1 MATLYFLGGERVW
14 KRDSQEINARAFFDA
29 GGAPAV
35 LVFPWARSSFDKSY
49 LHRTMI
55 CKYFK
60 SLGAST
66 VDFAEY
72 SDPFAELVEKVEF
85 SDLIYL
91 TGGLTSVLLE
101 RMRKKNVDNL
111 LREYGK
117 VIVGRSAGA
126 LVLCNRCILT
136 QNRERPVTIAISGI
150 RLVDF
155 SVKVHYNPS
164 KDSQLKIL
172 SKEEKIYA
180 IPEGSALVYDDGILA
195 SIGNV
200 YLFQNGEK
208 TRAD

>member
-14 KRDSQEINARAFFDA
+14 KRDSKEINARAFFDA

-49 LHRTMI
+49 LHRTMLR
-55 CKYFK
+55 KYFK

-72 SDPFAELVEKVEF
+72 SDPFTELVEKVEF

-101 RMRKKNVDNL
+101 RMRNKNVDRL

-117 VIVGRSAGA
+117 VIVGRSAG
-126 LVLCNRCILT
+126 R
-136 QNRERPVTIAISGI
+136 
-150 RLVDF
+150 
-155 SVKVHYNPS
+155 
-164 KDSQLKIL
+164 
-172 SKEEKIYA
+172 
-180 IPEGSALVYDDGILA
+180 
-195 SIGNV
+195 
-200 YLFQNGEK
+200 
-208 TRAD
+208 

>member
-29 GGAPAV
+29 GGSPAV

-49 LHRTMI
+49 FQRTRL

-60 SLGAST
+60 SLGASN

-72 SDPFAELVEKVEF
+72 SDSFSELIEKVEF

-101 RMRKKNVDNL
+101 RMRNKNVDNL

-136 QNRERPVTIAISGI
+136 RNRKRPATVAISGI

-155 SVKVHYNPS
+155 SVKVHYNPL
-164 KDSQLKIL
+164 KDNQLKLL

-180 IPEGSALVYDDGILA
+180 IPEGLALVYADGSLE